1 MIMSKQI
8 SSFGVLI
15 FSAVFI
21 IGGYMA
27 YKYIV
32 KPIEA
37 EAEASQEWPYV
48 IGEITY
54 SGMNSHISDGKK
66 MYSIAIRYS
75 YVIDN
80 KTYEGAGVTVAD
92 NTGAVSST
100 SSKSRVQKTL
110 KKYPKGKQVEV
121 YYDPDFPESSVLET
135 GMSFL
140 GKVLCK
146 LPWLFV
152 FLGAWMLL
160 SVFKRILLGR

>member
-1 MIMSKQI
+1 MSKQM
-8 SSFGVLI
+8 SSLGVLI
-15 FSAVFI
+15 FAAIFI
-21 IGGYMA
+21 VGGYMA

-54 SGMNSHISDGKK
+54 SDMNTHISDGKK
-66 MYSIAIRYS
+66 MYSVDIRYS
-75 YVIDN
+75 YVIDD
-80 KTYEGAGVTVAD
+80 KMYEGAGVTVAD
-92 NTGAVSST
+92 NSGAVSST
-100 SSKSRVQKTL
+100 SSKSSVQKTL
-110 KKYPKGKQVEV
+110 KKYPEGKQVNV
-121 YYDPDFPESSVLET
+121 YYDPDFPESAVLET

-140 GKVLCK
+140 GKLLCK

-152 FLGAWMLL
+152 LLGVWMLL